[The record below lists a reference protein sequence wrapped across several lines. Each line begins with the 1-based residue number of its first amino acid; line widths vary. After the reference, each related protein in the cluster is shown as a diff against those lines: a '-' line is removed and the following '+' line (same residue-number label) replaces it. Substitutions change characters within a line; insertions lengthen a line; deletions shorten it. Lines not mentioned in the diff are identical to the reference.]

1 MTEGSEGIF
10 WNPGGTLECVSAI
23 AGPDAKM
30 DVTRTHRVPIG
41 RFHVFEQRRH
51 FFLKNNGFEGGSKIA
66 FARMFFV
73 VFIAENAQR
82 AQFARKMLA

>member
-51 FFLKNNGFEGGSKIA
+51 FFLKKQWF
-66 FARMFFV
+66 
-73 VFIAENAQR
+73 
-82 AQFARKMLA
+82 